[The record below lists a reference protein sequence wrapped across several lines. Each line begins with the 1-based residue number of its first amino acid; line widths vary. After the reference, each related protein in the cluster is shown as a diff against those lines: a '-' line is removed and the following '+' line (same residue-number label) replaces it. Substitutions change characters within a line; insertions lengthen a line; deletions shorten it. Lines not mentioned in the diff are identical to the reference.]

1 MQNNMHNILIYAINI
16 VSFIVTLF
24 SLYFNIKRFKNISEL
39 PTTIISKS
47 VKEKNLERLTQS
59 KYVLMIFSALNLLN
73 LFLPNGFAKFIIP
86 AISIVVTT
94 NLLLQ
99 LFEEIDTF
107 NVTKGEVDLI
117 SEFKQ
122 KQRKET
128 LQKAKNRE
136 IQRRTKNNNKD

>member
-1 MQNNMHNILIYAINI
+1 MQNNMNNILIYAINI